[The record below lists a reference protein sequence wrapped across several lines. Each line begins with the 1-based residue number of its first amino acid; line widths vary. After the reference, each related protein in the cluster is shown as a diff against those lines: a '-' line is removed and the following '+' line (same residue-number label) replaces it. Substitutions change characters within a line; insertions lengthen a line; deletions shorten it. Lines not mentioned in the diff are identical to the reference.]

1 MKHYIVFDI
10 GGTYIKYGLLTETGK
25 VLVDNRIKTP
35 PTWEEMSQVFADV
48 TENYREEISGVA
60 VSAPGRVNV
69 ETGEILFGGALP
81 YLDGVNIKKHFKD
94 QYDLPASVVNDGKA
108 AGQAELWQGHLKDV
122 DYGAAITLGTGIGGA
137 IVVDGKV
144 IQGSSSLAG
153 EFSFVLPPD
162 GVLHKNL
169 TRTNSSLRLIR
180 KIAQI
185 IGLEDKTDGHTVF
198 QVINRGDNEEVNQ
211 IFQDY
216 CRRLAIFISNLQFTL
231 DISHVVIGGG
241 ISNNPILVEEINRQ
255 YQVVYNDYPA
265 FNNSFKPVTIR
276 ACRFFS
282 KANLLG
288 ALYQLLVEL
297 NKL

>member
-1 MKHYIVFDI
+1 MKQYIVFDI
-10 GGTYIKYGLLTETGK
+10 GGTYIKYGLLTEVGK

-35 PTWEEMSQVFADV
+35 PTWAGMSQAFADV
-48 TENYREEISGVA
+48 MEDYREEISGVA
-60 VSAPGRVNV
+60 VSAPGRIKI
-69 ETGEILFGGALP
+69 ETGEILLGGALP
-81 YLDGVNIKKHFKD
+81 YLDGINIKKYFKE
-94 QYDLPASVVNDGKA
+94 QYNLPAAVVNDGKA
-108 AGQAELWQGHLKDV
+108 AGQAELWQGNLQDV
-122 DYGAAITLGTGIGGA
+122 AYGAAITLGTGIGGA

-153 EFSFVLPPD
+153 EFSFILPPD
-162 GVLHKNL
+162 GAQNKNL

-180 KIAQI
+180 KIAQV

-198 QVINRGDNEEVNQ
+198 QVINRGENEEVNQ

-255 YQVVYNDYPA
+255 YQTIYNGYPA
-265 FNNSFKPVTIR
+265 FKNSFKPVVIKT
-276 ACRFFS
+276 CRFFS

-297 NKL
+297 DRL

>member
-1 MKHYIVFDI
+1 MEHYIVFDI
-10 GGTYIKYGLLTETGK
+10 GGTYIKYGLLTRAGE
-25 VLVDNRIKTP
+25 VLIDNRIKTP
-35 PTWEEMSQVFADV
+35 PTWDGMTQVFSEV
-48 TENYREEISGVA
+48 MGKYRERIAGVA
-60 VSAPGRVNV
+60 VSAPGRINV
-69 ETGEILFGGALP
+69 QTGEILLGGALP
-81 YLDGVNIKKHFKD
+81 YLDGVNSKKHFKD
-94 QYDLPASVVNDGKA
+94 QYDLPAAVVNDGKA
-108 AGQAELWQGHLKDV
+108 AGQAELWQGNLQGV

-153 EFSFVLPPD
+153 EFSFILPPD
-162 GVLHKNL
+162 GALHKNL
-169 TRTNSSLRLIR
+169 TRTNASLRLIR
-180 KIAQI
+180 KIAQT

-255 YQVVYNDYPA
+255 YQTIYNDYPA
-265 FNNSFKPVTIR
+265 FKNSFKPVVIKT
-276 ACRFFS
+276 CRFFN

-288 ALYQLLVEL
+288 ALYQLLIEL